1 MLYVISFQ
9 VKENFFYG
17 IVFVL
22 EAMPFTMLDNS
33 QAFDLDTI
41 IKGDEE
47 VNIDDVWTIG
57 NLETQWKRL
66 RLADVIVHAVE
77 NGFL

>member
-1 MLYVISFQ
+1 M
-9 VKENFFYG
+9 KEQFFYG
-17 IVFVL
+17 IVFAI
-22 EAMPFTMLDNS
+22 EALPFTMLDNS
-33 QAFDLDTI
+33 QAFDLDTL
-41 IKGDEE
+41 IKGDEK

>member
-1 MLYVISFQ
+1 M
-9 VKENFFYG
+9 KEQFFYG
-17 IVFVL
+17 IVFAI
-22 EAMPFTMLDNS
+22 EALPFTMLDNS
-33 QAFDLDTI
+33 QAFDLDTL
-41 IKGDEE
+41 IKGDEK
-47 VNIDDVWTIG
+47 VNIDDVWSLE

>member
-1 MLYVISFQ
+1 M
-9 VKENFFYG
+9 KEQFFYG
-17 IVFVL
+17 IVFAI
-22 EAMPFTMLDNS
+22 EALPFTMLDNS
-33 QAFDLDTI
+33 QAFDLDAL
-41 IKGDEE
+41 IKGDEK
-47 VNIDDVWTIG
+47 VNIDDVWSLE

>member
-1 MLYVISFQ
+1 M
-9 VKENFFYG
+9 KEQFFYG
-17 IVFVL
+17 IVFAI
-22 EAMPFTMLDNS
+22 EALPFTMLDNS
-33 QAFDLDTI
+33 QAFDLDAL
-41 IKGDEE
+41 IKGDEK